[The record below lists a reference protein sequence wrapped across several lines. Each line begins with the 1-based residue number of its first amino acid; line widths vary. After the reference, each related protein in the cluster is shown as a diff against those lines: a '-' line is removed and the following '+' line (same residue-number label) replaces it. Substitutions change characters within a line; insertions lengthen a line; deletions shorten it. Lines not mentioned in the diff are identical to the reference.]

1 MYNFFVVKHRI
12 PQEEDGCVTIVPRH
26 ACPPFAGC
34 MDGFRALY
42 CMDQCKVIFNS
53 TRQIRQDIQ
62 RILCRVA
69 QSQGDFAT
77 NKVKLQL
84 PSCSW
89 FFIENTMALH
99 GIESNSRIKY
109 SHPRTMLSWGLC
121 YNSLRHTGSLDVL
134 RFDTQAKM
142 AAFRDLFGQTCG
154 YGVRKKRPRY
164 SEGRSLLNFNDVIN
178 VITCTHSYEQ
188 READFSTASS
198 GENWRSFQR
207 SAGRM
212 RDGIDLAY
220 DADDG
225 VLQVVIRYHKMV
237 VVRDETTFDSL
248 KHIGVASPE
257 TLLRAGETDT
267 TVLPDLSLSE
277 IIPGMEFL
285 DESFVM
291 TVISVTERE
300 IHARKAYKVLRDLT
314 TVPAMDSTVVI
325 YTDVEYVKDQIAE
338 MLRS

>member
-1 MYNFFVVKHRI
+1 
-12 PQEEDGCVTIVPRH
+12 
-26 ACPPFAGC
+26 
-34 MDGFRALY
+34 
-42 CMDQCKVIFNS
+42 
-53 TRQIRQDIQ
+53 
-62 RILCRVA
+62 
-69 QSQGDFAT
+69 
-77 NKVKLQL
+77 
-84 PSCSW
+84 
-89 FFIENTMALH
+89 
-99 GIESNSRIKY
+99 
-109 SHPRTMLSWGLC
+109 
-121 YNSLRHTGSLDVL
+121 
-134 RFDTQAKM
+134 
-142 AAFRDLFGQTCG
+142 
-154 YGVRKKRPRY
+154 
-164 SEGRSLLNFNDVIN
+164 
-178 VITCTHSYEQ
+178 
-188 READFSTASS
+188 
-198 GENWRSFQR
+198 
-207 SAGRM
+207 M
-212 RDGIDLAY
+212 RDGIDLAH

>member
-1 MYNFFVVKHRI
+1 MN
-12 PQEEDGCVTIVPRH
+12 
-26 ACPPFAGC
+26 APPFAEC
-34 MDGFRALY
+34 MDGFRELY

-53 TRQIRQDIQ
+53 IRQIRQDIQ

-77 NKVKLQL
+77 NKAKLQV

-89 FFIENTMALH
+89 FFIKNAMSSLH

-109 SHPRTMLSWGLC
+109 SHQQTMLSWGLC

-134 RFDTQAKM
+134 RFDTLAKM

-178 VITCTHSYEQ
+178 VITCTHSNEQ
-188 READFSTASS
+188 RETEFITAS
-198 GENWRSFQR
+198 ENWRSFQR
-207 SAGRM
+207 TAGRM
-212 RDGIDLAY
+212 RDGIDLVY

-225 VLQVVIRYHKMV
+225 VLQVVIRYRKMV
-237 VVRDETTFDSL
+237 VVRDETTFDSI
-248 KHIGVASPE
+248 KHVGVASPE
-257 TLLRAGETDT
+257 ILLRRGNGTNT
-267 TVLPDLSLSE
+267 TVPLHDSSPLSE
-277 IIPGMEFL
+277 IIPGMEFM

-291 TVISVTERE
+291 TVIDVRERE
-300 IHARKAYKVLRDLT
+300 IHARKVYKVCCDST
-314 TVPAMDSTVVI
+314 TVPATDSRVVI
-325 YTDVEYVKDQIAE
+325 YTDIAYVKDLIAE
-338 MLRS
+338 MLSG